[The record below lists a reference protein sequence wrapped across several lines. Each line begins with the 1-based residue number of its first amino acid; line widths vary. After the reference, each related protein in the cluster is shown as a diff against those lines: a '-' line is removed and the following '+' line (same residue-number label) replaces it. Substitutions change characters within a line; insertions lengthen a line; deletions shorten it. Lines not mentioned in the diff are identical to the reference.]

1 MTEAMHVNSKCG
13 LPQFT
18 RNILGQP
25 KTVLPVSVYRHLVSS
40 IGKNSGTLWLKH
52 GLIHI
57 TGYNRGLFH

>member
-25 KTVLPVSVYRHLVSS
+25 KTVLPVSVYTDS
-40 IGKNSGTLWLKH
+40 TD
-52 GLIHI
+52 
-57 TGYNRGLFH
+57 T